1 MATTTSGAAEPDSV
15 EALKRV
21 KATENEWDA
30 RLAAA
35 RQDAEATLA
44 LRRAESA
51 AAVKEAQAA
60 ADRDRVARVTE
71 ARTETET
78 QAAAIL
84 ADGKKAADQALV
96 GEGRRPSD
104 KKPQILTAVLGSFAA
119 E

>member
-35 RQDAEATLA
+35 RQDAEASIARL
-44 LRRAESA
+44 RAEAA

-60 ADRDRVARVTE
+60 ADRDRVARVTQ

-78 QAAAIL
+78 EAAAIL
-84 ADGKKAADQALV
+84 ADGKKAADRALV

-104 KKPQILTAVLGSFAA
+104 KKTQILAAVLGTFGSD
-119 E
+119 